1 MQAAKRPAISI
12 PTRRHP
18 SGARKEGA
26 PLAWAILA
34 WVVGLIVFF
43 PAFYIVA
50 TGFKSE
56 ATAVQL
62 PPKFIPIPGH
72 PDLGWFNQ
80 FVFDPTLEQ
89 YREVKS
95 RGFVPFFENSII
107 ASLISTAVVLVL
119 AVPAAYA
126 LALRPMKHWKDI
138 LFFFISTK
146 FMPPAGIII
155 PLYIIFKNAHLLNT
169 IQGLVIM
176 YTAMNLPIAIW
187 MLRSFL
193 LEVPREIIEAAQ
205 VDGARLPTV
214 LTRIIAPVVMPG
226 LAATALICFI
236 FAWNEF
242 LFALRLTGQNAKT
255 APVFLAGSIAPEGL
269 FLAHLCAVAFV
280 VCLPVLAAG
289 WLAQDKLVRGLSL
302 GAVK

>member
-1 MQAAKRPAISI
+1 MTLTRTA
-12 PTRRHP
+12 PTRPHRA
-18 SGARKEGA
+18 SRTQRANEQTRAVTRMTRGRGGVV
-26 PLAWAILA
+26 LTILA
-34 WVVGLIVFF
+34 WVAALAFFF
-43 PAFYIVA
+43 PILWMVLLSLRSESDAA
-50 TGFKSE
+50 TPKLF
-56 ATAVQL
+56 ATITGVNYHGLWSGDVRIAIL
-62 PPKFIPIPGH
+62 
-72 PDLGWFNQ
+72 
-80 FVFDPTLEQ
+80 
-89 YREVKS
+89 
-95 RGFVPFFENSII
+95 NSLN
-107 ASLISTAVVLVL
+107 ASVTSTILVILL

-126 LALRPMKHWKDI
+126 LSIRPVKKWTDV
-138 LFFFISTK
+138 LFFFLSTK
-146 FMPPAGIII
+146 MMPAV
-155 PLYIIFKNAHLLNT
+155 AALLPIYLVTNDL
-169 IQGLVIM
+169 GLNDNIWALIAV
-176 YTAMNLPIAIW
+176 YTAANLPIAIW